1 SIEFAV
7 GPRPSPPR
15 AATSKRLYRT
25 RVELPAPLLLRLERA
40 SGKALTLIVQV
51 DFLRALGDAES
62 LRANSHAKLPQ
73 YALRFWHRNWSVF
86 LVIRGFSPAI
96 SCARNKD

>member
-1 SIEFAV
+1 KLPQYALVSSI
-7 GPRPSPPR
+7 
-15 AATSKRLYRT
+15 K
-25 RVELPAPLLLRLERA
+25 VEVKFKWTVSL
-40 SGKALTLIVQV
+40 LIVQV

-86 LVIRGFSPAI
+86 LVIRGFLPAI